1 MPSVHEEKVLKTDSQ
16 SQAKIQSP
24 IFSWTKAGLSL
35 AILFQLFC
43 VCLAP
48 NRNAYLRARFS
59 SFTDPYTNVMGL
71 ASTWSFFAPEPGPP
85 PLYINY
91 EFFDKKGASLRT
103 GSWPDPK
110 EKFFFSDR
118 AFRRGAATQFILS
131 RPDDA
136 VNMLI
141 PYFCHRDSQIG
152 SVRLWTSVYGIPSI
166 EDVADGKRTIGDEVN
181 LEHKS
186 LGYDFCPEKAGA

>member
-1 MPSVHEEKVLKTDSQ
+1 MYEEKGLKADHQ
-16 SQAKIQSP
+16 SQVQAESQKQGWI
-24 IFSWTKAGLSL
+24 KAGLSL

-48 NRNAYLRARFS
+48 NRNAYLRSRFS

-91 EFFDKKGASLRT
+91 EMFDKNGVSLRT

-110 EKFFFSDR
+110 DKFFFSDR
-118 AFRRGAATQFILS
+118 ALRRGAATQFILS

-141 PYFCHRDSQIG
+141 PYFCHRDPTIG
-152 SVRLWTSVYGIPSI
+152 SVRLWTSIYGIPPM
-166 EDVADGKRTIGDEVN
+166 EDVADGKRAIGDDVN
-181 LEHKS
+181 LQHKA